1 MSRFA
6 DQSVTARSD
15 EQDRIRR
22 LEENVRILQTK
33 LSNSYVLGRLRFDR
47 TAPLSSTDVQTPDKL
62 YDIVRDE
69 DFEYVLINVA
79 GDLRW
84 RRISYVAF

>member
-1 MSRFA
+1 MSRFSN
-6 DQSVTARSD
+6 QSITTLSN

-22 LEENVRILQTK
+22 LEETVRLLELK
-33 LSNSYVLGRLRFDR
+33 LANSYVLGRLRFDR
-47 TAPLSSTDVQTPDKL
+47 TAPVDSLDVQTPDKL

-69 DFEYVLINVA
+69 NFEYVLINVA
-79 GDLRW
+79 GNLRW

>member
-1 MSRFA
+1 MSRFS
-6 DQSVTARSD
+6 DESITSRSN

-22 LEENVRILQTK
+22 LEENVRILQNK
-33 LSNSYVLGRLRFDR
+33 LANSYVLGRLRFDR
-47 TAPLSSTDVQTPDKL
+47 TPPLSSTDVQTPDKL

-79 GDLRW
+79 GNLRW
-84 RRISYVAF
+84 RRIGYVAF